1 MLKLVKTKPI
11 FIVFGVLMLVTI
23 LAITPSASGQVRLGN
38 MGLSSVGKLPIMT
51 MVTGTV
57 SDGSVKVSITT
68 ASPTIGQSMLV
79 QLNFKNSNGNPIQHE
94 NYNIIAM
101 QDGNTVLSNSTGHT
115 YTGQDTLATS
125 VLTSSDPV
133 VIQVTLNGIGLLG
146 TDPTSWT
153 GAKDVRITFNVVPEF
168 GQVAPIVLMIAIISV
183 IIVSSKT
190 RGFLKL

>member
-1 MLKLVKTKPI
+1 
-11 FIVFGVLMLVTI
+11 MLVTI

-101 QDGNTVLSNSTGHT
+101 QDGNTVLSNATGHT

-153 GAKDVRITFNVVPEF
+153 GAKDARITFNVVPEF